1 MKGKIALFLA
11 AALLAGSLSG
21 CGREEQ
27 VIYESLASAQN
38 DGQSAQLVIGAYQLE
53 EDQEAVLEEAI
64 QRYQADFPET
74 EVRVERYASQE
85 KLAGAAASGEADLF
99 QVESPQAV
107 DYAQRGLLQDLMEY
121 TGMWDYEASLTEGA
135 RRAMRFMGEGA
146 IYLVPVDFQQD
157 ALFYRTDWI
166 EAYNETRRGTERA
179 YVETW
184 EQLVDAAGKL
194 DRENGAGKLAIS
206 ASTTDEYFDS
216 VLWSTLGQGALA
228 DPAAGYFLRGEGA
241 GTVFASDKAPE
252 AVELFAK
259 VMGIRLD
266 SRQTEEEAVEAF
278 AAGEAFAL
286 LADARTGEA
295 LAQSMPEGS
304 WKAAGIPQGAGEMA
318 VFHHSWWGWGVSTA
332 SAHGEKAVHFLSFL
346 TNSDN
351 NTHWAKVCGALPIYK
366 EALHMEP
373 TLLEGPREVEMR
385 MLKDAAE
392 FRNASRPWMYQAEE
406 AFGPVLDKA
415 LEDYLQGGLDAAG
428 LLGQL
433 DAYWSEAYEAEGQ
446 RWQERQKR

>member
-1 MKGKIALFLA
+1 MKGKTALLPA
-11 AALLAGSLSG
+11 AALLAGALSG
-21 CGREEQ
+21 CGPEVQ
-27 VIYESLASAQN
+27 VIYESPASAGN
-38 DGQSAQLVIGAYQLE
+38 NGQSAQLVIGAYRLE

-64 QRYQADFPET
+64 ERYQADFPET
-74 EVRVERYASQE
+74 EVRVERYASRE
-85 KLAGAAASGEADLF
+85 DLAGAAANGKADMF
-99 QVESPQAV
+99 QVESSEAV
-107 DYAQRGLLQDLMEY
+107 DYARRGLLRDLMEY

-157 ALFYRTDWI
+157 ALFYRTDWV

-184 EQLVDAAGKL
+184 EQLADAAKKF
-194 DRENGAGKLAIS
+194 DQENGKGKLAVS
-206 ASTTDEYFDS
+206 GEAMGEYFDA

-228 DPAAGYFLRGEGA
+228 DPAAGYFLREDGA

-252 AVELFAK
+252 AAELFAK
-259 VMGIRLD
+259 VMAVRLND
-266 SRQTEEEAVEAF
+266 DLTEEEAVDAF

-286 LADARTGEA
+286 LADARTAQA
-295 LAQSMPEGS
+295 LAQAMPEGS

-318 VFHHSWWGWGVSTA
+318 VFHHSWWGWGVSAA
-332 SAHGEKAVHFLSFL
+332 SANGEKAVHFLSFL

-351 NTHWAKVCGALPIYK
+351 NTHWAKVCGTLPIYK

-373 TLLEGPREVEMR
+373 SLLESPREVEMR
-385 MLKDAAE
+385 MLKDAAV
-392 FRNASRPWMYQAEE
+392 FRNASRPRMYQAEDGF
-406 AFGPVLDKA
+406 APVLDKA
-415 LEDYLQGGLDAAG
+415 LEEYVQGEMDAST

-433 DAYWSEAYEAEGQ
+433 DAYWSQAYEAEG
-446 RWQERQKR
+446 RLWKERQKQ